1 MARTTSNIDL
11 VPREVL
17 EQLKQLDTQL
27 GQTTENLKGLLTEAN
42 EVSNALARSTVE
54 YKDLK
59 ELLKAL
65 DAIGNK
71 VNDTGKKRRDII
83 MQIADKQEKLK
94 EADSKEAV
102 ELQEVNEQLR
112 RQNNLNKSVAKSNIA
127 NANSI
132 DAMRER
138 LKRWTAIA
146 NRMGTDTP
154 QFQKMSEAVA
164 KLQSE
169 LYKYESAMGNYRRNV
184 GNYSSAFNGLQF
196 NIQQVARELPS
207 LTISASQFFLAISNN
222 LPMLVDE
229 LNRAR
234 AANAALRK
242 EGQATVPVW
251 KQVLKGIVSW
261 QTALVVAITLLTA
274 FSDKIGEWILGL
286 FGGEKAITSFRE
298 AQEKLYESMKDGETG
313 IGEQL
318 ATLRKLQNAWN
329 DLGNSLQDKKQF
341 IKDNK
346 NEFDELGVSIDT
358 VDDAENLLVRNTE
371 VFVKSLKMR
380 AEATAAFN
388 LASEQYEESIRL
400 MREAEL
406 ASMKGTSIGDWIKAT
421 FATGGGSNPNMDA
434 DVLAGKYREERINGL
449 KEEADAAKQTAET
462 YLDLYGELMSD
473 VNKLLENARI
483 KQKEDDG
490 LDDSLG
496 KERDVRLQYYE
507 LVYKD
512 YAEKNK
518 AMVMDDK
525 LSYEDRMGA
534 LKKFVDAQITAI
546 NMAKQ
551 AQLDA
556 LPEDEDTTFQ
566 RLIIERKAQS
576 EIEKIRRESA
586 KIQIDIE
593 KDKVQKE
600 VALKTKK
607 YNSDKMD
614 MSKKE
619 AQEME
624 DLSKLYTQGLIT
636 RDEYEKRKLD
646 ITRKYAEQGYNIEIE
661 FLKDI
666 LKTAGLSEEDREKF
680 TEQLGKSELEYKK
693 WLYGEDVKEYDKAA
707 KAKEEID
714 KRKKEIVEDLL
725 MSSFSLAQSLIERDL
740 ENQLNKL
747 DEESE
752 ANQKWAEEEAE
763 RIDRLEESGAI
774 SKEQADARKA
784 AIDDQAEARE
794 AQIEERRREV
804 QRRQSVYQKAMSL
817 AQVAINTAESISKT
831 VALMGMPAA
840 LPFVAMAAASGAA
853 QAAAIAATPIPQYAE
868 GTEDHPGGLAIVGD
882 GGKSEMIISGGKV
895 YKTPAVDTLVD
906 LPKHAMV
913 LPDFNAGV
921 EKLPEM
927 PRFETTSTVNVDLSK
942 LEESSIENGKLL
954 RLVLKRMEINAKNEI
969 YARELSRLRPTKL

>member
-17 EQLKQLDTQL
+17 DQLKQLDTQL
-27 GQTTENLKGLLTEAN
+27 GQTTEELKGLLTTAN

-65 DAIGNK
+65 DAIGK
-71 VNDTGKKRRDII
+71 QVNNTGKKRRDII

-94 EADSKEAV
+94 KARSKEAV

-146 NRMGTDTP
+146 NRIGTDTP

-164 KLQSE
+164 KLQAE

-207 LTISASQFFLAISNN
+207 LTISASHFFLAISNN

-229 LNRAR
+229 LQRAR

-242 EGQATVPVW
+242 EGKATVPVW

-329 DLGNSLQDKKQF
+329 DLGDSLQDKKQF

-434 DVLAGKYREERINGL
+434 DVLAGKYREERINGF

-462 YLDLYGELMSD
+462 YLDLYGKLMSD

-525 LSYEDRMGA
+525 LSYEDRMEA
-534 LKKFVDAQITAI
+534 LKKFTDAQITAI

-566 RLIIERKAQS
+566 RLIIERKAHS
-576 EIEKIRRESA
+576 EIEKIAKESA
-586 KIQIDIE
+586 EIQIEIE
-593 KDKVQKE
+593 RDRVQKIIEEINKVQAARTKE
-600 VALKTKK
+600 YSV
-607 YNSDKMD
+607 NE
-614 MSKKE
+614 SKE
-619 AQEME
+619 
-624 DLSKLYTQGLIT
+624 LSMLAKQFADGLIQ
-636 RDEYEKRKLD
+636 REDYEKRKNEML
-646 ITRKYAEQGYNIEIE
+646 RKYEEENFRTDMEYLNKV
-661 FLKDI
+661 LN
-666 LKTAGLSEEDREKF
+666 LSGLSEEDKVKY
-680 TEQLGKSELEYKK
+680 TEQLEKAEMDYKK
-693 WLYGEDVKEYDKAA
+693 WLYDQDVKNYEDAA
-707 KAKEEID
+707 KKKEESERLLSQ
-714 KRKKEIVEDLL
+714 KRQELL
-725 MSSFSLAQSLIERDL
+725 QGVFDFGMALMERDI
-740 ENQLNKL
+740 ENNLNKL

-752 ANQKWAEEEAE
+752 ANQDWADEEAA

-794 AQIEERRREV
+794 AQIEEKRREL
-804 QRRQSVYQKAMSL
+804 QRKQAQYQKAESLMSI
-817 AQVAINTAESISKT
+817 AFNTAKAI
-831 VALMGMPAA
+831 
-840 LPFVAMAAASGAA
+840 MAAWTNPWAAPALIPTIIAAGAA
-853 QAAAIAATPIPQYAE
+853 QMATVIATPIPEYAE